1 MTALPDATPVRSTG
15 SFDLAAYDARCLALR
30 ARLDR
35 LAGLE
40 ALGREA
46 ALARELPGLLR
57 DLRGHFGQALR
68 QLDREAAAAAAAGAP
83 DEALPEP
90 LRSACDDIALRLDQG
105 GPQALRGCAALCLG
119 LFRQGH
125 ARVLEAL
132 PPAGKERLAKA
143 RRRVRRLA
151 LGLLAACAC
160 ALGLL
165 LAAPALERAWKG
177 FERNNFA
184 LDLARDAA
192 ERPGLRI
199 AGVYGPEADKE
210 KRWRWGWGTQTIIAL
225 ELDRPGPVSLDYA
238 VSNPL
243 EGQTLGVSANGELL
257 ASHGPLPGVTG
268 MARSVAGSV
277 RFQGREGLNA
287 LVITHPLVNHF
298 TFTGDDTP
306 YAVAFLELRLATG
319 LRAGR

>member
-1 MTALPDATPVRSTG
+1 VTALPDATHARATG
-15 SFDLAAYDARCLALR
+15 SFDLDAYDARCLALR
-30 ARLDR
+30 GRLDR

-40 ALGREA
+40 AMGREA
-46 ALARELPGLLR
+46 ALARELPGLLSE
-57 DLRGHFGQALR
+57 LRVHFGQALC
-68 QLDREAAAAAAAGAP
+68 QLHREAAAGEP

-90 LRSACDDIALRLDQG
+90 LRSACDDIALRLAQG
-105 GPQALRGCAALCLG
+105 GPQELRGGAADCLR

-125 ARVLEAL
+125 VRVLEAL
-132 PPAGKERLAKA
+132 PPAGKERLARA
-143 RRRVRRLA
+143 RRRARRLA
-151 LGLLAACAC
+151 LALLAACAC

-287 LVITHPLVNHF
+287 IVITHPVVNHF